1 MTTFRDPFT
10 HWPEKFPR
18 PIIVAPVVRGSGGW
32 AIPYTQSACARSL
45 SPRAGVTGRASSCDG
60 VRPSSSAAHPRT

>member
-32 AIPYTQSACARSL
+32 AIPYTQSAGKSSL
-45 SPRAGVTGRASSCDG
+45 GTLSAGVTGRASSCDG
-60 VRPSSSAAHPRT
+60 VRPLSPRKDA